1 MRPNILWKGKAP
13 RRPGVPRNSGALS
26 PRSSGG
32 PNTRLLN
39 TAIYITQYGRNS
51 MATWQLYKLYGYT
64 GQVLIFHLDG
74 TDDDVC
80 PEDLE

>member
-1 MRPNILWKGKAP
+1 
-13 RRPGVPRNSGALS
+13 
-26 PRSSGG
+26 
-32 PNTRLLN
+32 
-39 TAIYITQYGRNS
+39 
-51 MATWQLYKLYGYT
+51 MATWQLYKLYGYI